1 MRMEVD
7 YKDIGARVRAV
18 RKRLGMTQE
27 RLAELADISI
37 PHMSHIETGSTK
49 VSLPTLI
56 MLANAMDVSLD
67 ELVCSSIRESRQ
79 VYQQELAE
87 LFDACDSVQL
97 RIILDVAKATK
108 ESLDRNAMHS
118 ERR

>member
-1 MRMEVD
+1 MRMKVD

-27 RLAELADISI
+27 KLAELADISI

-56 MLANAMDVSLD
+56 TLANVMNVSLD
-67 ELVCSSIRESRQ
+67 KLVCSSIRESRQ
-79 VYQQELAE
+79 VYEQELAE

-108 ESLDRNAMHS
+108 ESLDRNAMHN